1 MLTAET
7 ILLQDLFCQ
16 EGHHCHS
23 LKEIGW
29 PIKDIRSVKGPDI
42 MQRPICC
49 FLALFLLSACATTKQ
64 KSPED
69 DLSVIFYPAPPAQP
83 RLQYL
88 YSITTE
94 DDFGE
99 GQSSLDRFLLGAK
112 ASEKTIQKPYDVASS
127 NGKIYIMDR
136 MFKKILILDLAKKKM
151 GFINDTGRGALSEP
165 SGIWVTPD
173 ELKYVA
179 DMERRQV
186 LVYGK
191 DNRYLRHYG
200 DKAMFDKPVDV
211 AVFGDRIYVCDMAK
225 NRVIGLNRDTGDIRT
240 TIGTTGAGEGELY
253 KPTHVVVDSAGNVL
267 VNDAFN
273 FRVQKFDPDGNFI
286 KSYGSLGDS
295 LGTFARPKGL
305 AIDKEGHLYV
315 ADAAFENVQIFDD
328 QTGQLLLF
336 LGGAGNKPG
345 GLYLPSAVNIDYHNV
360 TYFKN
365 FIDKNFRVKYLL
377 YVSNMFGSRKLNVYG
392 FGDWLGD

>member
-1 MLTAET
+1 M
-7 ILLQDLFCQ
+7 
-16 EGHHCHS
+16 
-23 LKEIGW
+23 K
-29 PIKDIRSVKGPDI
+29 
-42 MQRPICC
+42 RPICC
-49 FLALFLLSACATTKQ
+49 FLALVLLSACATSKQ

-69 DLSVIFYPAPPAQP
+69 DFSVVFYPAPPERP
-83 RLQYL
+83 RLQFL

-225 NRVIGLNRDTGDIRT
+225 NRVVSLDRDTGDIRT
-240 TIGTTGAGEGELY
+240 TFGTTGAGEGELY

-273 FRVQKFDPDGNFI
+273 FRVQKFDSDGNFI

-295 LGTFARPKGL
+295 LGSFARPKGL
-305 AIDKEGHLYV
+305 AIDREGHLYV

-328 QTGQLLLF
+328 QTGRLLLF
-336 LGGAGNKPG
+336 LGGAGSQPG
-345 GLYLPSAVNIDYHNV
+345 NLYLPSGVNIDYHNV
-360 TYFKN
+360 AYFKN

-377 YVSNMFGSRKLNVYG
+377 YVSNMFGGRKLNVYG